1 MFNAKTVVSL
11 WKFYFQLLF
20 LEMQFHIDLVDS
32 DVGLGTVWWEVG
44 FQQFLPLFQGFH
56 IFGGVE

>member
-32 DVGLGTVWWEVG
+32 DVGLGIVWWEVE